1 MGAPSRPTDR
11 SATTP
16 DAVRSGFGNQKQRS
30 YKELVHDAL
39 SGTNGGTMSLQDLYD
54 WVERTNNTA
63 GRAPKVWKNGIRQ
76 ALRDVAV
83 WLCEL
88 YFNSEH

>member
-16 DAVRSGFGNQKQRS
+16 DAVDSGFGNKKQRS
-30 YKELVHDAL
+30 YKDLVHDAL
-39 SGTNGGTMSLQDLYD
+39 SGTNDGTMSLQDLYD
-54 WVERTNNTA
+54 WVERTKNTA
-63 GRAPKVWKNGIRQ
+63 GRAAKVWKNGIRQ
-76 ALRDVAV
+76 ALRDDAV

-88 YFNSEH
+88 HSSSEY

>member
-1 MGAPSRPTDR
+1 VPSRLVER

-16 DAVRSGFGNQKQRS
+16 NAVHSGFGNQKQRS
-30 YKELVHDAL
+30 YKDLVYDAL

-54 WVERTNNTA
+54 WVEETGNTA
-63 GRAPKVWKNGIRQ
+63 GRAREVWKNGIRQ

-83 WLCEL
+83 WPCEL
-88 YFNSEH
+88 CSDSEY